1 MQTSLLAAQLAA
13 LCTGLSLVVPAAA
26 PMASLTESAA
36 EPSSQPAAVNCAE
49 LGVALTGKSVLVPA
63 GIYRPFFRDAAA
75 RSAGRAPQAPVK
87 VAAFRLD
94 ATAVTRGEY
103 LRFVCQHSAWRK
115 SMVKALFAE
124 AGYLAGWSNDLDA
137 GTQGLEQPVTH
148 VSWFAARAFCAAR
161 NARLPTLAEWERA
174 GGPGEAGAADVHDNL
189 SSEPANPFRFAMGRP
204 AADLQHSGL
213 TFPGIWEWTAD
224 FNSVATGNSGSGGR
238 SGLFCGDGFRS
249 NDARDYAAFLRYSF
263 RSSLRGN
270 YTLKNLGF
278 RCVEDIAQDKEEIA
292 P

>member
-1 MQTSLLAAQLAA
+1 M
-13 LCTGLSLVVPAAA
+13 A
-26 PMASLTESAA
+26 PLTESAG
-36 EPSSQPAAVNCAE
+36 EPSSQPATVNCAE
-49 LGVALTGKSVLVPA
+49 LGDALTGQSVLVPA
-63 GIYRPFFRDAAA
+63 GIYRPFFRDDAE
-75 RSAGRAPQAPVK
+75 RSAGRAPQPPVRVAP
-87 VAAFRLD
+87 FRLD

-103 LRFVCQHSAWRK
+103 LRFVCQHPAWRK

-124 AGYLAGWSNDLDA
+124 AGYLAGWPNDLDP
-137 GTQGLEQPVTH
+137 GTQGLEQPVTY

-174 GGPGEAGAADVHDNL
+174 GGPGDGDEDAGAADARGSL
-189 SSEPANPFRFAMGRP
+189 TSEPANPFRFAMGRP
-204 AADLQHSGL
+204 AADLQHTGL

-238 SGLFCGDGFRS
+238 SSLFCGDGFRS

-278 RCVEDIAQDKEEIA
+278 RCVEDIAPVKDTA